1 MEVQLRSIVTLDTH
15 TNLPLFGGG
24 NGGVFLRTDKNE
36 HNTLRQLWESAL
48 ALFWTVNMVDFS
60 KDAAGFKRLPDNAKR
75 MFKLTNGYQSLM
87 DGGVVNIYNHLALL
101 TNSPSIALSY
111 QQIAFT
117 ESIHATSY
125 SDGLLQ
131 VFGHEATEII
141 DIVFTDQVVRTR
153 LNNEIDITDTMIN
166 NPTMRNISMAI
177 LATYLLEH
185 IKFPFSFFV
194 SFSINKA
201 YDDAINGFSQL
212 LSRISQE
219 EHEIH
224 VPTNMYMLKMLISQG
239 HISHNDVLE
248 MADTILKQELEWN
261 EYLQQDGPIPG
272 YNIQI
277 GEQFIRYWHN
287 KTLRDVGVP
296 VTKIEPS
303 DTVRWYNHYRDP
315 DNKQVSQQEIR
326 STQYQKGV
334 IKNDLAS
341 FFKDKRNGNT

>member
-1 MEVQLRSIVTLDTH
+1 MRSIVTLDNMP
-15 TNLPLFGGG
+15 NLPLFGSG
-24 NGGVFLRTDKNE
+24 NGGVFLRTDKND
-36 HNTLRQLWESAL
+36 HNTLKQLWESSL

-60 KDAAGFKRLPDNAKR
+60 KDSAGFKRIPDNAKR

-101 TNSPSIALSY
+101 ANTPSVALSY

-125 SDGLLQ
+125 SDGLIQ

-141 DIVFTDQVVRTR
+141 DIVFTDPVVRTR
-153 LNNEIDITDTMIN
+153 LNNEIDITDTMIA
-166 NPTMRNISMAI
+166 NPTMRNISLAI

-224 VPTNMYMLKMLISQG
+224 VPTNMYIIKLLIAQG
-239 HISHNDVLE
+239 HITHSDVAT
-248 MADTILKQELEWN
+248 MANTILLQELDWN
-261 EYLQQDGPIPG
+261 VYLQQDGPIPG
-272 YNIQI
+272 YNLQI

-296 VTKIEPS
+296 VDKIDPS

-315 DNKQVSQQEIR
+315 DNKQVSQQEIK

-341 FFKDKRNGNT
+341 FFKEKRNVNSNGS

>member
-1 MEVQLRSIVTLDTH
+1 M
-15 TNLPLFGGG
+15 PLFGGG
-24 NGGVFLRTDKNE
+24 DGGVFLRTDKTE
-36 HNTLRQLWESAL
+36 HSTLKQLWESSL

-60 KDAAGFKRLPDNAKR
+60 KDATGFKHLPANAKR

-87 DGGVVNIYNHLALL
+87 DGGAVNIYNHLALL
-101 TNSPSIALSY
+101 ANSANIALSY

-125 SDGLLQ
+125 SDGLVQ

-141 DIVFTDQVVRTR
+141 DIVFTDPVVRER
-153 LNNEIDITDTMIN
+153 LNNEIAVTDMMVID
-166 NPTMRNISMAI
+166 PTMRNISLSI

-224 VPTNMYMLKMLISQG
+224 VPTNMYMIKLLISQG
-239 HISHNDVLE
+239 HIDHSDVID
-248 MADTILKQELEWN
+248 MADTILLQELEWN
-261 EYLQQDGPIPG
+261 KYLQQDGPIPG
-272 YNIQI
+272 YNLQI

-287 KTLRDVGVP
+287 KTLRDVGVQ
-296 VTKIEPS
+296 VEKLTQS
-303 DTVRWYNHYRDP
+303 DTVRWYNHYRNP
-315 DNKQVSQQEIR
+315 DNKQVSQQEIK

-334 IKNDLAS
+334 IKNDLAT
-341 FFKDKRNGNT
+341 FFEEKRNGDTGRS